1 MSARQAIAEWNGA
14 LVTGSGTIELAT
26 SGQGQF
32 PYSLPARAADA
43 ATMTSPEELLAAA
56 YASCYAMQLAA
67 LLDAGPDDP
76 VGLHGEVV
84 GTQGGPEVDFGIA
97 DVALTVRGRGIGR
110 SAEEFV
116 GLAQQAAQVCP
127 VGRALAAVPKTV
139 DAALQS

>member
-56 YASCYAMQLAA
+56 YASC
-67 LLDAGPDDP
+67 
-76 VGLHGEVV
+76 
-84 GTQGGPEVDFGIA
+84 
-97 DVALTVRGRGIGR
+97 
-110 SAEEFV
+110 
-116 GLAQQAAQVCP
+116 
-127 VGRALAAVPKTV
+127 
-139 DAALQS
+139 